1 MKTPL
6 ESFAEFFKHRMEESP
21 DSHFSA
27 LQLQNP
33 VFEKGRAELEIPY
46 NEMFVGNPDT
56 RIMANG
62 VMSALLDTCCAIA
75 AATSLEKI
83 AFCPT
88 LDLRMDHMGMA
99 APDKSLRAEAQVY
112 RSTPSVIF
120 TRGIIFQDEYR
131 DRPIVRALINFTP
144 IQHTILDTSVQNM
157 DEAHKNPELRQ

>member
-6 ESFAEFFKHRMEESP
+6 EHFAEFFRQRMLESTSA
-21 DSHFSA
+21 SHFNA
-27 LQLQNP
+27 LKLCNP
-33 VFEKGRAELEIPY
+33 VFEKGRAELEMPY

-75 AATSLEKI
+75 AATSLDKI

-99 APDKSLRAEAQVY
+99 EPDKSLRAEAEVY

-120 TRGIIFQDEYR
+120 TRGTIFQDEQR

-144 IQHTILDTSVQNM
+144 IQHTILDTN
-157 DEAHKNPELRQ
+157 AAN

>member
-6 ESFAEFFKHRMEESP
+6 E
-21 DSHFSA
+21 HFSDFFIERMLEA
-27 LQLQNP
+27 TGNHFGSLQLQNP
-33 VFEKGRAELEIPY
+33 VIEKGRAELEMPY

-75 AATSLEKI
+75 AATSQEKI

-99 APDKSLRAEAQVY
+99 EADKPLRAEAEVY
-112 RSTPSVIF
+112 RSTPSIIF
-120 TRGIIFQDEYR
+120 TRGSIFQDNNR
-131 DRPIVRALINFTP
+131 DRPIVKALINFTP
-144 IQHTILDTSVQNM
+144 IQHTILDTNLQN
-157 DEAHKNPELRQ
+157 EK